1 MSGQKAHVDL
11 ASTLGKMDEEE
22 VIGDLLVVDDNPGD
36 LRFIEEALDQS
47 KLNPDV
53 HSVTTSSEA
62 LAFLAQ
68 DPPYADAPH
77 PDFVLLDWHLA
88 DTTADDVLRTVERD
102 NEDVTV
108 VVMTGSQ
115 TDQECIDTTLAEADA
130 VLEKPTDPEG
140 YIEAIRSI

>member
-1 MSGQKAHVDL
+1 MGEWGV
-11 ASTLGKMDEEE
+11 E
-22 VIGDLLVVDDNPGD
+22 IGDLLVVDDNPGD
-36 LRFIEEALDQS
+36 VRFIEEALDQS

-68 DPPYADAPH
+68 DPPNADAPH

-88 DTTADDVLRTVERD
+88 ETTADDVLRTVKRD
-102 NEDVTV
+102 HEDVPI
-108 VVMTGSQ
+108 VVMTGSK
-115 TDQECIDTTLAEADA
+115 TEQESIDTTLAEADA
-130 VLEKPTDPEG
+130 VIEKPTDPDG